1 MGMTGGLED
10 CRVSTSN
17 ADESKRGKTVAEGK
31 KSCFCKGLSSS
42 GAATLISKNISAILG
57 AT

>member
-10 CRVSTSN
+10 SRVSTSH

-31 KSCFCKGLSSS
+31 KSGFLRVS
-42 GAATLISKNISAILG
+42 LLLVLPH
-57 AT
+57 